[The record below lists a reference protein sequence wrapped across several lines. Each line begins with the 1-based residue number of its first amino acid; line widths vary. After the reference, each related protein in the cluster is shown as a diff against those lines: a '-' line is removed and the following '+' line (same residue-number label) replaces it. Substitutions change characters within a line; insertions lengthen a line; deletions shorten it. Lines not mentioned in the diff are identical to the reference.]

1 MSRVVK
7 LAAVVGVLL
16 AVSSC
21 ATIFSGSDQTV
32 TVETEPVE
40 AMVVIEADTG
50 VEFFNGTAPV
60 TVDLPRG
67 NEYVVTVNLE
77 GYQEQSVP
85 ITQSFNTW
93 VIGNIVCGGIPGGVV
108 DFLTGAAWNLEPS
121 QVSVT
126 LRQASNGAESM
137 VFVVFA
143 TVDEAGQVRSM
154 AVPMIPEKGLNLASL

>member
-1 MSRVVK
+1 MLGILKSSVVVA
-7 LAAVVGVLL
+7 LLL

-50 VEFFNGTAPV
+50 VEFFNGTAPA
-60 TVDLPRG
+60 TVDLPRD
-67 NEYVVTVNLE
+67 NEYVVTVSLD
-77 GYQEQSVP
+77 GYQEQTVP
-85 ITQSFNTW
+85 ITQSFNSW

-126 LRQASNGAESM
+126 LRQASNGTSSM

-143 TVDEAGQVRSM
+143 TMDEAGQVRSM
-154 AVPMIPEKGLNLASL
+154 AVPMIPDSGFDVASL